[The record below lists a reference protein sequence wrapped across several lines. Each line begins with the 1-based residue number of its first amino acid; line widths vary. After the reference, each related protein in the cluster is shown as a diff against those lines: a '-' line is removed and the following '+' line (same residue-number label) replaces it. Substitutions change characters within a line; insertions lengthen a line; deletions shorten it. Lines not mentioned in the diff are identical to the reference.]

1 MRTGQQGIS
10 IAEPAS
16 VQYRAHTHT
25 LQLSHRRFMDQTV
38 VQQLTGVTVGRF
50 LVRERLGGGGM
61 GEVYLAY
68 DPRLK
73 KNVAM
78 KRLNP
83 SLQNNSSFRERFER
97 EAQLGATLNHPHVA
111 SVYDVLDD
119 PNGLFLLMEYVE
131 GPTLRERMLHVIDID
146 EFLRIAVQC
155 ADALEAAHAKRIV
168 HRDIKP
174 ENIMLTAEGQVK
186 ICDFGVAKLNPD
198 AENITE
204 GTQVATSSF
213 IGTPAYAAPE
223 IVASKTVD
231 HRADLFSLGVVLYEM
246 LARQNPFRSGTLKA
260 TNDRIL
266 HEVPLSLRKCSPA
279 VSRRVE
285 RIIRKLLEKDAG
297 NRYATAAELLKDLNG
312 VVIARR
318 RKGLYKVM
326 ILAILCV
333 AIMVVVTVSKNS
345 RPSSTKPT
353 SLPTRK
359 NLVILPFSVA
369 GGTPENRVYSE
380 GLVEIL
386 TAKLTQMT
394 LSSDL
399 QVVVASDAHARK
411 VDTPAKAKEEFGAN
425 LVLAG
430 GFQFSSETVKVS
442 YSLIET
448 SGSKVL
454 RSDTISASLTDPF
467 VVQDRIINAALRT
480 LELQLKD
487 NPDDAVPVPMTP
499 NNAAMD
505 AYIRGIGHYN
515 RTDQRENIDN
525 AINAF
530 QEAIDRDHTFA
541 QAYALIGQAYIK
553 KFDAT
558 RNAEET
564 EAARRYC
571 NNALAL
577 KPNLAAAHVCIG
589 SVNTFTGEYE
599 RAAQEF
605 ERAVQLEPTNDEA
618 YRGLGRAY
626 EANGKLEDA
635 EQAYRSA
642 ISARPHYAVAYL
654 RLGDFFLTQ
663 NRHEDAIEQYRQ
675 VLTLSPDNGGA
686 YVSLGLAYAN
696 LGKFDEAIATLR
708 KGATLRPNYETF
720 NNLGLTYMRAR
731 RLAEAIPVL
740 EVAVR
745 LAQNYR
751 TTGNLARAYY
761 WTPGMHE
768 KAPAMYER
776 AIKEGEEELRINP
789 RNADAHILL
798 GRYYAMI
805 KRRAQ
810 ASNHLE
816 YALSVRPT
824 NSHYLVI
831 AAGAYNQLDDRFTAL
846 SLLERAVESGL
857 TQKEIDMEYEI
868 QSLRNEP
875 RFRALKLN

>member
-1 MRTGQQGIS
+1 
-10 IAEPAS
+10 
-16 VQYRAHTHT
+16 
-25 LQLSHRRFMDQTV
+25 MDQTV

-131 GPTLRERMLHVIDID
+131 GPTLRERMLRVIDID

-155 ADALEAAHAKRIV
+155 ADALEAAHAKRII

-204 GTQVATSSF
+204 GTQDTTCSF

-266 HEVPLSLRKCSPA
+266 HEVPLSVRKCNPA
-279 VSRRVE
+279 VPRRVE
-285 RIIRKLLEKDAG
+285 GIIGKLLEKDAA

-318 RKGLYKVM
+318 RKGLYKVV
-326 ILAILCV
+326 ILAILCL
-333 AIMVVVTVSKNS
+333 AITAVVTVSKNPPS
-345 RPSSTKPT
+345 RTKTT
-353 SLPTRK
+353 SLPMRK
-359 NLVILPFSVA
+359 SLVVLPFSVA
-369 GGTPENRVYSE
+369 GGTSDNRVYSE

-394 LSSDL
+394 LSPDF
-399 QVVVASDAHARK
+399 QVVVASDARAK
-411 VDTPAKAKEEFGAN
+411 NVDTPAKAKEEFGAN

-430 GFQFSSETVKVS
+430 GFQFSPDTVKVS

-448 SGSKVL
+448 SGSTVL

-467 VVQDRIINAALRT
+467 VVQDRIINAAVRT

-487 NPDDAVPVPMTP
+487 NANDAVPVPMTQ
-499 NNAAMD
+499 NNSAMD
-505 AYIRGIGHYN
+505 AYIRGIGHYH

-525 AINAF
+525 AITAF
-530 QEAIDRDHTFA
+530 QEAIDRDRTFA

-558 RNAEET
+558 RNAEATET
-564 EAARRYC
+564 ARRHC
-571 NNALAL
+571 NTALGL

-626 EANGKLEDA
+626 EANGKLEEA
-635 EQAYRSA
+635 EQAYRNA
-642 ISARPHYAVAYL
+642 ISTRPHYAVAYL
-654 RLGDFFLTQ
+654 WLGDFYLTQ

-761 WTPGMHE
+761 WTPGMRE

-776 AIKEGEEELRINP
+776 AIKEGEEELQINP

-846 SLLERAVESGL
+846 SLLERAVANGL

-875 RFRALKLN
+875 RFRALNLN

>member
-1 MRTGQQGIS
+1 
-10 IAEPAS
+10 
-16 VQYRAHTHT
+16 
-25 LQLSHRRFMDQTV
+25 MDETV
-38 VQQLTGVTVGRF
+38 VQQLIGVTVGRF
-50 LVRERLGGGGM
+50 SVRERLGGGGM
-61 GEVYLAY
+61 GEVFLAY
-68 DPRLK
+68 DNRLK

-83 SLQNNSSFRERFER
+83 SLQNKTGFRERFER
-97 EAQLGATLNHPHVA
+97 EAQLGATLNHPHIA
-111 SVYDVLDD
+111 AVYDVFDH

-131 GPTLRERMLHVIDID
+131 GSTLRERMLQPIDID
-146 EFLRIAVQC
+146 EFLSVAIQC
-155 ADALEAAHAKRIV
+155 TDALQAAHGKGII

-186 ICDFGVAKLNPD
+186 VCDFGVAKLNPD
-198 AENITE
+198 VKDVIE
-204 GTQVATSSF
+204 GTQATTGSF

-223 IVASKTVD
+223 IVALKGVD
-231 HRADLFSLGVVLYEM
+231 HRADLFSLGVVFYEM
-246 LARQNPFRSGTLKA
+246 LARQNPFRSESLKA

-266 HEVPLSLRKCSPA
+266 HEEPLPVRKFNPA
-279 VSRRVE
+279 VPRRIE
-285 RIIRKLLEKDAG
+285 RIIGKLLEKDAA
-297 NRYATAAELLKDLNG
+297 NRYATAAELLQELNN
-312 VVIARR
+312 VVIALRR
-318 RKGLYKVM
+318 TGVYKM
-326 ILAILCV
+326 AIFAILCL
-333 AIMVVVTVSKNS
+333 AITAVVTVSSNP
-345 RPSSTKPT
+345 RPSGTRT
-353 SLPTRK
+353 ISLPARK
-359 NLVILPFSVA
+359 NLVILPFA
-369 GGTPENRVYSE
+369 ITGGTPDNRVYSE

-394 LSSDL
+394 LSPDL
-399 QVVVASDAHARK
+399 QVVAASDAQAKH

-430 GFQFSSETVKVS
+430 GFRFSSNVVNVN

-448 SGSKVL
+448 SALKVL
-454 RSDTISASLTDPF
+454 RADSISASLKDPF
-467 VVQDRIINAALRT
+467 LVQDRIINSALQM
-480 LELQLKD
+480 LEPQLRD
-487 NPDDAVPVPMTP
+487 NANAVASAPLTQSSS
-499 NNAAMD
+499 AMD
-505 AYIRGIGHYN
+505 AYVRGIGYYY
-515 RTDQRENIDN
+515 RTDHRENIDN
-525 AINAF
+525 AITAF
-530 QEAIDRDHTFA
+530 QEAIDRDRGFA
-541 QAYALIGQAYIK
+541 QAYALTGQAYIK

-558 RNAEET
+558 RNAEATET
-564 EAARRYC
+564 ARRYC
-571 NNALAL
+571 NDALRL
-577 KPNLAAAHVCIG
+577 NPNVAAAHVCIG
-589 SVNTFTGEYE
+589 FVNRFTGEYE

-605 ERAVQLEPTNDEA
+605 DLAVHLDPTNDEA
-618 YRGLGRAY
+618 YRGLGKAY
-626 EANGKLEDA
+626 EASGKLEEA
-635 EQAYRSA
+635 EQAYRNA
-642 ISARPHYAVAYL
+642 ISTRPHYAVAYL
-654 RLGDFFLTQ
+654 WLGDFYLSQ
-663 NRHEDAIEQYRQ
+663 NRHEDAITQFRK
-675 VLTLSPDNGGA
+675 VLTLSPDYGDG

-696 LGKFDEAIATLR
+696 LGQFDEAIAALQ

-745 LAQNYR
+745 LAKNYR

-761 WTPGMHE
+761 WTPGMRE

-776 AIKEGEEELRINP
+776 AIKEGEEELQINP

-831 AAGAYNQLDDRFTAL
+831 AAGAYNQLEDRFTAL
-846 SLLERAVESGL
+846 SLLERAVANGL
-857 TQKEIDMEYEI
+857 TQKEIEMEYEI